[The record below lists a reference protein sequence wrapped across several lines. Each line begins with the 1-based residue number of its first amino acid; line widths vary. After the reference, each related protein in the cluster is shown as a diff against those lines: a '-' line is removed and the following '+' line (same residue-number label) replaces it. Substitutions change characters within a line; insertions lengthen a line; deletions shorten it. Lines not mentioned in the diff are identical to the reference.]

1 MLGFCEVFV
10 GFSVVMVRVIFH
22 KISLTD
28 AYSSHSCVERRMR
41 MPCAWQ
47 MCFIRHYKQYDI
59 KVIVRIKLT
68 LRRALFRCSLHGL
81 IWFTAHSV
89 WHCAKVFSSR
99 ILSFGTFSPYWFI
112 KYVFYKKKYIRLDVI
127 PLYSKLANKIRND
140 LNLITF
146 LRSKPFRITSKLKSV
161 VSLKNFLLS
170 MYCHFT
176 KLKWNNQWGRKT

>member
-1 MLGFCEVFV
+1 MWGFRGVFRCY
-10 GFSVVMVRVIFH
+10 GEGYIPQNFLNGCLQLPF
-22 KISLTD
+22 
-28 AYSSHSCVERRMR
+28 
-41 MPCAWQ
+41 
-47 MCFIRHYKQYDI
+47 
-59 KVIVRIKLT
+59 
-68 LRRALFRCSLHGL
+68 LRRAPDADAVCVTNVFHKALQAIWHQSYCQDKTHIATSPVSLQSPWFDLIYRSLSWALFKSVLISYSL
-81 IWFTAHSV
+81 IWNFFSV
-89 WHCAKVFSSR
+89 LVHKIC
-99 ILSFGTFSPYWFI
+99 
-112 KYVFYKKKYIRLDVI
+112 FYKKKYIRLDVI